1 MKKTLLILFS
11 GIYCLCMKAAAQ
23 QPPAS
28 LTLKQAVDIAVTN
41 NLEARQSELLMEAA
55 GIKKRQ
61 SKFDLLPDVNGNAS
75 HGINEGRSI
84 DPFTNSYINQRINFG
99 NYSVGSTLLLFNG
112 LQLQHTLKQN
122 GYAYEASK
130 MELQQ
135 LKDNLTM
142 NVILG
147 YLQILSA
154 EEQFSASLKQVEV
167 SRKQVER
174 LDILNK
180 QGAIQPA
187 LLYDLQGQLAN
198 DELSVIERQNALS
211 NAKLTL
217 AQLMNLPFNKDLKL
231 APVTAEA
238 FSHDETLTVDKVY
251 DEAVQKLA
259 VIKAAAFRKYAAT
272 AGVKVAK
279 GGYFPSV
286 AVNGNIFTNYSSAA
300 SREIL
305 VNTFEKPSTDY
316 VDIGGSKFSVIRQQ
330 ANYNSE
336 RISYL
341 NQFNNNYSSSVSV
354 GLRVP
359 ILNGFR
365 TRNQVALAKID
376 LRYATYVAESS
387 RIQLKQQVEQAHF
400 NMTAAYNK
408 YTVLVSQ
415 VKSFS
420 ESFRI
425 AEVKFNA
432 GVSTQ
437 VDYLIAKNNLDRA
450 NINLITARYDYL
462 LRKKVL
468 DFYQGNLNL

>member
-11 GIYCLCMKAAAQ
+11 GLYCLLMKAAAQ
-23 QPPAS
+23 QPVTT
-28 LTLKQAVDIAVTN
+28 LTLKQAIDIAVSN
-41 NLEARQSELLMEAA
+41 NLEARQSELLMEATA
-55 GIKKRQ
+55 VRKRQ
-61 SKFDLLPDVNGNAS
+61 SKLDLLPDINGNVS

-99 NYSVGSTLLLFNG
+99 NYGIGSSLLLFNG
-112 LQLQHTLKQN
+112 LQLQHALKQN

-147 YLQILSA
+147 YLQVLSA
-154 EEQFSASLKQVEV
+154 EEQLSASLRQVEV

-174 LDILNK
+174 LEILNR

-198 DELSVIERQNALS
+198 DELAVIDRQNAIS
-211 NAKLTL
+211 VAKLTL
-217 AQLMNLPFNKDLKL
+217 MQLMNLPFNKELKL

-238 FSHDETLTVDKVY
+238 FSY
-251 DEAVQKLA
+251 DERLTAERIYEEAMQKLGI
-259 VIKAAAFRKYAAT
+259 IKATEFRKAAAT

-279 GGYFPSV
+279 AGYSP
-286 AVNGNIFTNYSSAA
+286 AVVLNGNLFTNYSSAA

-305 VNTFEKPSTDY
+305 VNTFEKPSGDY
-316 VDIGGSKFSVIRQQ
+316 VDIGGSKYVVIRQQ
-330 ANYNSE
+330 ASYNSE
-336 RISYL
+336 RISYV

-354 GLRVP
+354 GVRVP
-359 ILNGFR
+359 ILNAFR
-365 TRNQVALAKID
+365 TRTQVALAKLD
-376 LRYATYVAESS
+376 LKYTTYVAESS
-387 RIQLKQQVEQAHF
+387 RIQLRQQVEQAHL

-408 YTVLVSQ
+408 YSILVNQ

-450 NINLITARYDYL
+450 NINLITSRYDYL
-462 LRKKVL
+462 LRKKLIDV
-468 DFYQGNLNL
+468 YQGNLSL

>member
-1 MKKTLLILFS
+1 M
-11 GIYCLCMKAAAQ
+11 
-23 QPPAS
+23 
-28 LTLKQAVDIAVTN
+28 
-41 NLEARQSELLMEAA
+41 
-55 GIKKRQ
+55 
-61 SKFDLLPDVNGNAS
+61 FDLLPDINGNAS

-99 NYSVGSTLLLFNG
+99 NYSVGTSLLLLNG

-142 NVILG
+142 NVILS
-147 YLQILSA
+147 YLQVLSA
-154 EEQFSASLKQVEV
+154 EEQLSASLKQVEV

-174 LDILNK
+174 LDILNR

-198 DELSVIERQNALS
+198 DELGVIDRQNAIAI
-211 NAKLTL
+211 AKLTL

-231 APVTAEA
+231 APITAEA
-238 FSHDETLTVDKVY
+238 FTYDETLTAERIY
-251 DEAVQKLA
+251 QEAVEKLG
-259 VIKAAAFRKYAAT
+259 VIKATEFRKAAAT

-286 AVNGNIFTNYSSAA
+286 AINGNLFTNYSSAA

-305 VNTFEKPSTDY
+305 VNTFEKPSGDY

-330 ANYNSE
+330 ASYNSE
-336 RISYL
+336 RISYI

-354 GLRVP
+354 GVRVP

-365 TRNQVALAKID
+365 TRNQVALAKIE
-376 LRYATYVAESS
+376 LKYATYVAESS
-387 RIQLKQQVEQAHF
+387 RIQLRQQVEQAHF

-408 YTVLVSQ
+408 YSILINQ
-415 VKSFS
+415 VKSFG

-437 VDYLIAKNNLDRA
+437 VDYLIAKNNFDRA

-468 DFYQGNLNL
+468 DFYQGNLSI